1 MKRFNIIS
9 ALCLTVSFASC
20 DLNLE
25 PMDQISDASF
35 WNKSEDFKLAT
46 NNLYW
51 GLEDA
56 FQFADNTSDL
66 AYGKGADDISNGSY
80 IAPVSDPE
88 WDKPWEQIHNANYIL
103 ERAKASGLSETE
115 IGRWVGETLFFR
127 AYNYWKLMKKFGGV
141 PKIEIALNT
150 ESPELYSERTTQK
163 EIVDFILNDLEQAIS
178 AMPKQS
184 EIPVAEMGRTTQGA
198 ALLLKARVALYQGTW
213 EKYHNGSDAD
223 KYLSIAIDAS
233 KALIN
238 SNEYALYKGMGDDS
252 YKYLFILQGDDSK
265 EVILAKRYYKLR
277 LTHNWTREIMLNAM
291 TPTKSMADMYLSND
305 GLPIEK
311 SDKFQGYQTMTS
323 EFENRDPRMA
333 MTFIV
338 PGSKVF
344 IEGGV
349 WSEQNPGFLGSNA
362 THTGYMLRKF
372 MDETEDALNK
382 IGEYDFKEFRYGEGL
397 LILAEALY
405 EKNNQITDAELDL
418 TINELRKRV
427 NMPALTNQFV
437 TENGLDMQ
445 NEIRRERTVELAFE
459 GYRRDDLRRWGI
471 ADDVLPKALKGVKF
485 VGSEFEQKYPELIVG
500 QNLQVDENGFIL
512 TENANSRKFESKH
525 WLSPIPLKQV
535 QLSKGTL
542 KQNPGWE

>member
-277 LTHNWTREIMLNAM
+277 LTHNWTRELMLNAM

>member
-35 WNKSEDFKLAT
+35 WTKSEDFKLAT

-163 EIVDFILNDLEQAIS
+163 EIVDFILNDLEQAIP

-265 EVILAKRYYKLR
+265 EVILAKRYYRLR
-277 LTHNWTREIMLNAM
+277 LTHNWTRELMLNAM

>member
-9 ALCLTVSFASC
+9 VLCLTVSFASC

-35 WNKSEDFKLAT
+35 WTKSEDFKLAT

-277 LTHNWTREIMLNAM
+277 LTHNWTRELMLNAM